1 MVNFILDAFKL
12 LSFLISQ
19 KSTAG
24 ESAFCLV
31 IAWEEKKN
39 HFGSQ
44 ELHSLEKLNTFGLIA
59 SLLQPLA

>member
-31 IAWEEKKN
+31 IAWEEKKIILVLK
-39 HFGSQ
+39 SCI
-44 ELHSLEKLNTFGLIA
+44 HSRN
-59 SLLQPLA
+59 